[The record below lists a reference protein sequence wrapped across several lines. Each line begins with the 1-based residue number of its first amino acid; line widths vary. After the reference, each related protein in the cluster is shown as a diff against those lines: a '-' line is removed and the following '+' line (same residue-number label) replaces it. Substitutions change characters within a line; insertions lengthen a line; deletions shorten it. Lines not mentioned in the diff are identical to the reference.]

1 MAAARIQ
8 GFDGVRAIAVIF
20 VYVQHSNDLATRFPL
35 GEIGV
40 WSFFV
45 LSGFLI
51 IRILHAAKIKIES
64 GLSSFFR
71 EFGRFLGHRTVR
83 IFPIYYLVL
92 AIASLLVLSGK
103 NIEHF
108 TANWAL
114 SYWTYLTNIQIERAN
129 ELPGIFTHLWSLS
142 IEEQFYVLAAPLFLL
157 LPSRYFIPLLISTA
171 LLGLI
176 RRLYIVD
183 PLGMDSI
190 SNAYMLA
197 LGGFAGLLAD
207 KVTDHILR
215 RIFFAVSILLIIF
228 AAAEI
233 GLTYTNHYT
242 LTFVHGYSVCF
253 HVPQPRIDDR

>member
-157 LPSRYFIPLLISTA
+157 LP
-171 LLGLI
+171 
-176 RRLYIVD
+176 
-183 PLGMDSI
+183 
-190 SNAYMLA
+190 
-197 LGGFAGLLAD
+197 
-207 KVTDHILR
+207 
-215 RIFFAVSILLIIF
+215 
-228 AAAEI
+228 
-233 GLTYTNHYT
+233 
-242 LTFVHGYSVCF
+242 
-253 HVPQPRIDDR
+253 